1 MLGTF
6 YIKVNRLENLST
18 FKVQDLYSTPTGVKF
33 TVYRY
38 GKLIIVGALTNG
50 IETLQYGIQYKCNL
64 PYDCYNTATAI
75 TGNNSSSGQFSLVN
89 NVLIVNSTNA
99 QILLKNTFM
108 GQLVTFLR

>member
-1 MLGTF
+1 M
-6 YIKVNRLENLST
+6 ENLST
-18 FKVQDLYSTPTGVKF
+18 FKVQDLYSKPNGVKF
-33 TVYRY
+33 TIYQY
-38 GKLIIVGALTNG
+38 GNLVIIGAYTNG
-50 IETLQYGIQYKCNL
+50 VETLQYGIQYKCEL
-64 PYDCYNTATAI
+64 PYNCYNAATAI